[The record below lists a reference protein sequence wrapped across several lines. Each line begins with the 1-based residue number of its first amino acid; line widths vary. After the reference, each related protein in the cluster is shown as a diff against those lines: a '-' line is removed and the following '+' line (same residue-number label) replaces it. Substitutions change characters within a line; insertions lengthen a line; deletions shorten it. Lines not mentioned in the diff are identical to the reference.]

1 MALIQQVSGTPYVT
15 GGDSPAGTDCSG
27 LASWVANA
35 ATDRPVFGDRF
46 HTANEESALLAR
58 GFQYGTA
65 PGALVI
71 GWNGSHTAVT
81 LPDGTAV
88 SSGEGGGVRIGGG
101 GAYQPQF
108 THHMFLPVDPEA
120 IDDAPPPPDGVV
132 LVDAVEPEAPAPDP
146 APAEEVDAEM
156 PEPEPIPAGDEVGA
170 GV

>member
-1 MALIQQVSGTPYVT
+1 M
-15 GGDSPAGTDCSG
+15 
-27 LASWVANA
+27 
-35 ATDRPVFGDRF
+35 
-46 HTANEESALLAR
+46 
-58 GFQYGTA
+58 
-65 PGALVI
+65 I
-71 GWNGSHTAVT
+71 GWNGNHTAVT

-132 LVDAVEPEAPAPDP
+132 LADAVEPEAPAPEP

-156 PEPEPIPAGDEVGA
+156 PAPAPVPAGDEVGA
-170 GV
+170 DL